1 MVSRETIQNK
11 RVIEL
16 TSKLRRAFNYNL
28 PIRPGAG
35 SMTANSSTPSVIR
48 FDGFELDT
56 ANGELRRSDRTIPL
70 RPQAC
75 RALIVLAGRAGELV
89 TRDDLRG
96 AIWGWEKFVDFEHG
110 LNLCI
115 RQVREALG
123 DDAHA
128 QRYIQTLPRR
138 GYRFVAPVQMPGSPR
153 RAVIAVLPFEN
164 LSGDPGQEYLS
175 DAVTEEMITE
185 LGRLDPERLGVIA
198 RTSVMR
204 YKNARRGLRGIARD
218 MGIDYVLE
226 GSVRSHASRIRVAV
240 QLVRVADQTHL
251 WAESYERRMTDLLDL
266 QADVARIV
274 AAQIDLKLSV
284 TQQERLGRGRSLNL
298 EAHEAYLRGRLHLRK
313 MTREGTETA
322 IKYFQ
327 QALTIEPQNAMV
339 YAAMA
344 DAYIGMTS
352 WHSAPLD
359 TMPQAREAARKALAL
374 EPDLAV
380 AHALMG
386 TVHLLFD
393 WDWKAAGHEFNRA
406 IELDPNLADGHVGY
420 AALLTALGQFETALR
435 ELKIAQSLDP
445 MSPSVHGDELWMWF
459 GARRYDEAVA
469 ESRRW
474 LEVDANFGRAYWTMA
489 LALSYAGKHNAA
501 IGAARKGV
509 RVSDSPFAAVALAE
523 VYARGGNT
531 RQARTV
537 LNTLESAPHDKYVCA
552 YNMAAVYAALGE
564 TERAFESLQR
574 GVLQRSD

>member
-1 MVSRETIQNK
+1 
-11 RVIEL
+11 
-16 TSKLRRAFNYNL
+16 
-28 PIRPGAG
+28 
-35 SMTANSSTPSVIR
+35 MTTESSTLSVIR
-48 FDGFELDT
+48 FHGFELNT
-56 ANGELRRSDRTIPL
+56 ANSELRKSDRTIPL

-75 RALIVLAGRAGELV
+75 RVLTVLASRAGELV

-96 AIWGWEKFVDFEHG
+96 AIWGSDKFVDFEHG

-115 RQVREALG
+115 RQIREALG

-138 GYRFVAPVQMPGSPR
+138 GYRFVAPVHSPGAAR
-153 RAVIAVLPFEN
+153 RAMIAVLPFEN
-164 LSGDPGQEYLS
+164 LSGDPAQEYLS

-198 RTSVMR
+198 RTSIMK
-204 YKNARRGLRGIARD
+204 YKNSRRGLRGIARD
-218 MGIDYVLE
+218 MGVDYVLE
-226 GSVRSHASRIRVAV
+226 GSVRRHESRIRVAV

-251 WAESYERRMTDLLDL
+251 WAESYDRSMTDLLDL

-298 EAHEAYLRGRLHLRK
+298 EAHEAYMRGRLHLRK

-327 QALTIEPQNAMV
+327 QALTIEPQYAMA

-344 DAYIGMTS
+344 DAHIGITS
-352 WHSAPLD
+352 WYSAPLD
-359 TMPQAREAARKALAL
+359 TMPKAREAARKALAL
-374 EPDLAV
+374 EPDLAL

-393 WDWKAAGHEFNRA
+393 WDWNAAGHEFNRA

-420 AALLTALGQFETALR
+420 AALQTALGRFETALR

-459 GARRYDEAVA
+459 GARRYDEAIA

-474 LEVDANFGRAYWTMA
+474 LDVDANFGRAYWTMA
-489 LALSYAGKHNAA
+489 LAFSYAGKHNAA
-501 IGAARKGV
+501 IDAARKGV
-509 RVSDSPFAAVALAE
+509 RVSDSPFAAVCLAE
-523 VYARGGNT
+523 VYARAGNT
-531 RQARTV
+531 RQARTA
-537 LNTLESAPHDKYVCA
+537 LNTLESELHDKYICG

-564 TERAFESLQR
+564 TERAFESLER
-574 GVLQRSD
+574 GFLQRSD